1 MCLCRY
7 VSVNTCPKRPSP
19 SAAKQ
24 LQMELASILV
34 LLAAV
39 QNSRQAGRRIA
50 GRLSGTET
58 LFPTSPQSALSAAST
73 ITCTVSAGFGALSAR
88 DRSSYCFFK
97 PLKALSRGVSRG
109 QVCGFKVCYRTY
121 CTVPT
126 LSVALSPGT
135 VICCNLV
142 TRHSAANA
150 R

>member
-1 MCLCRY
+1 MPKKAQSLGSQAASDGVGFYSGPAGCCAELKTGRSQDCRSLVWY
-7 VSVNTCPKRPSP
+7 RDSVSNFP
-19 SAAKQ
+19 
-24 LQMELASILV
+24 
-34 LLAAV
+34 AV
-39 QNSRQAGRRIA
+39 GS
-50 GRLSGTET
+50 
-58 LFPTSPQSALSAAST
+58 SAAST